1 MLVFLDTEFTDFLDP
16 MLISIGLAADSGE
29 EFYAEVPFTVAACS
43 AFVREAVI
51 PLLNQYPHAYCPV
64 TDLGMR
70 ITAWLKIVKRNSED
84 VEICIDY
91 QTDWDLF
98 ADALDNRVPPW
109 CKPRHVGRNINEL
122 LRYAYHKKNGL
133 PEHHALYDA
142 QAARY
147 AFRERPPVTIPGMAG
162 SP

>member
-1 MLVFLDTEFTDFLDP
+1 MLIFLDTEFTDFLDP
-16 MLISIGLAADSGE
+16 KLISIGMVADSYE
-29 EFYAEVPFTVAACS
+29 EFYAEVPFPWHEAS
-43 AFVREAVI
+43 DFVRETVL

-64 TDLGMR
+64 PDLRLRLM
-70 ITAWLKIVKRNSED
+70 TWLEIVRRSGED

-98 ADALDNRVPPW
+98 AEALDHRVPPW
-109 CKPRHVGRNINEL
+109 CKPRRVGREINEL
-122 LRYAYHKKNGL
+122 LLYSFHKNSGL

-147 AFRERPPVTIPGMAG
+147 AFRERPPVTT
-162 SP
+162 

>member
-1 MLVFLDTEFTDFLDP
+1 MLIFVDTEFTNFVAP
-16 MLISIGLAADSGE
+16 KLISIGMVADSRE
-29 EFYAEVPFTVAACS
+29 EFYAEVPFPDGECS
-43 AFVREAVI
+43 TFVQEVVI

-64 TDLGMR
+64 PDLHLRLM
-70 ITAWLKIVKRNSED
+70 TWLQIVRRSGED
-84 VEICIDY
+84 IEVCIDY

-98 ADALDNRVPPW
+98 SLALDHRVPAW
-109 CKPRHVGRNINEL
+109 CKSRQVGRNINEL

-147 AFRERPPVTIPGMAG
+147 AFRERPSV
-162 SP
+162 SV